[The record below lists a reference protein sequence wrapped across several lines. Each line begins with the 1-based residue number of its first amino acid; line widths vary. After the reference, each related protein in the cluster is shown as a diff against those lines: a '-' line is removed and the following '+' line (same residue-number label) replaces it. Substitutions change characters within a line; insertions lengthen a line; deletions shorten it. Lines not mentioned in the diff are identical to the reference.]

1 MEWIWKRGVLLRAGR
16 SGARG
21 GQDVLYERRKKL
33 YQITFTTST
42 RTQNLVRKEVRYLS
56 FVVRI
61 APSMVLKTPGI
72 LLNDTYLEQSLEML
86 SDDRQTSN
94 PFIINKYLQNVVG
107 IMYFIT

>member
-1 MEWIWKRGVLLRAGR
+1 
-16 SGARG
+16 
-21 GQDVLYERRKKL
+21 
-33 YQITFTTST
+33 
-42 RTQNLVRKEVRYLS
+42 
-56 FVVRI
+56 
-61 APSMVLKTPGI
+61 MVLKTPGI